1 MITADPGRR
10 QERLNEVMGLLG
22 REAAPGDLLLSF
34 APHVFA
40 ELPDTLALGLP
51 APALAARLRDH
62 YDFFARSIPPS
73 TQLYRG
79 LPGLHVVVRNLDH
92 FSRFLLDKLLAQAEV
107 DDVNS
112 SFVLRTVK
120 RAQGLALGD

>member
-40 ELPDTLALGLP
+40 GLPDAALKK
-51 APALAARLRDH
+51 ALAESHNGEVGVESEPGKGSTFWLRIPLADS
-62 YDFFARSIPPS
+62 DSFAADS
-73 TQLYRG
+73 
-79 LPGLHVVVRNLDH
+79 
-92 FSRFLLDKLLAQAEV
+92 E
-107 DDVNS
+107 
-112 SFVLRTVK
+112 SFVADSDSD
-120 RAQGLALGD
+120 RANLNDGEGI